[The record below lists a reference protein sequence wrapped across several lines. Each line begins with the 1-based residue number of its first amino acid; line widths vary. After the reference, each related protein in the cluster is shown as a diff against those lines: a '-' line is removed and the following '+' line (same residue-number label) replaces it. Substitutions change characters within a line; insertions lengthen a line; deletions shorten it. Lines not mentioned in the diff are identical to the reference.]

1 MAISVIQGELATA
14 LGYQEP
20 NEVLLHHH
28 TSDTEVLGPDDTA
41 DKATE
46 TDGTTSER
54 ERALDMFFLAQEI
67 KTSAMGAVDVLS
79 DLLHYDKIE
88 SGQLQMEKTIV
99 PIWKVVQRVWCEFKL
114 PAANKKVTFGLRFV
128 WGNIKKEIN
137 QQCGVA
143 EEQELPLEMQ
153 KLKVIGD
160 SVRIGQI
167 LRNVLSNGIKF
178 TPEVRMEGAFALA
191 VKATKSGTS
200 PSQHADVCILRQ

>member
-1 MAISVIQGELATA
+1 MGIAVIQGELATS

-28 TSDTEVLGPDDTA
+28 SSDTEVLGPDDKV

-88 SGQLQMEKTIV
+88 SGQLQMETTIV

-128 WGNIKKEIN
+128 WGNIKKEID

-143 EEQELPLEMQ
+143 DEQDLPLEIQ
-153 KLKVIGD
+153 KLQVIGD
-160 SVRIGQI
+160 TMRISQI
-167 LRNVLSNGIKF
+167 LRIVLSNGIKF
-178 TPEVRMEGAFALA
+178 TPKVRKEGALAPA
-191 VKATKSGTS
+191 VKACTKSGTS
-200 PSQHADVCILRQ
+200 P